1 MLVCSGVVDAVL
13 QHLPVVTLH
22 LLVQPL
28 VDQVQTHADQP
39 VLLLAATPVLQP
51 VQLLLHVHLLVQL
64 LLLHVLLLVQLLLL
78 HVLQLA
84 VHQHLQIAV
93 HQLAAAKLSEQTVF
107 VDGAKACVIAV
118 ANLVDASRVTTA
130 AVLQ

>member
-64 LLLHVLLLVQLLLL
+64 LLLHVL
-78 HVLQLA
+78 QLA

-93 HQLAAAKLSEQTVF
+93 HQITDAKLSEQTVF

>member
-64 LLLHVLLLVQLLLL
+64 LLLHVL
-78 HVLQLA
+78 QLA

-130 AVLQ
+130 AVLQKLLPVLQ